1 MIEVRPLTR
10 EDDLLAVARLYVE
23 SWQQTYQR
31 ILPQRFLDK
40 LTPDRFSAVLHAEPE
55 ASLGLFENGVLTG
68 TAMLGFPREEGREDY
83 GEIVSLY
90 LLPGAEGRGLGRC
103 LLEASLSHLQ
113 EQGCE
118 NACLWVMSANTH
130 AIFFYV
136 HMGFHPTGRMQQES
150 YGGEM
155 VELME
160 LARPI

>member
-10 EDDLLAVARLYVE
+10 EDDLFSVGQLYVD

-40 LTPDRFSAVLHAEPE
+40 LTPDRWSAVLHAAPE
-55 ASLGLFENGVLTG
+55 SSLALFEDDVLMG
-68 TAMLGFPREEGREDY
+68 TAMLGFPRGEAREGY

-90 LLPGAEGRGLGRC
+90 LLPGAEGRGYGRR
-103 LLEASLSHLQ
+103 LLEASLNHLKA
-113 EQGCE
+113 QGCE
-118 NACLWVMSANTH
+118 NACLWVMCANSH
-130 AIFFYV
+130 AILFYA
-136 HMGFHPTGRMQQES
+136 HMGFHPTGSMQQEN